1 MNTKELLMEALE
13 LLKEGN
19 NADASTKVAA
29 AKDADADNAF
39 EAMAEK
45 LYSDELV
52 NDEDIANKFK
62 NLYSKH
68 IEVEETP
75 AETPAE
81 KETVVVNNNNGAS
94 TGSTIIK
101 WVVILIIVLV
111 ILYFLNSLFSFEM
124 PSI

>member
-19 NADASTKVAA
+19 NAEASTKIAA
-29 AKDADADNAF
+29 AKDADADNVF
-39 EAMAEK
+39 EAMADK

-52 NDEDIANKFK
+52 KDEDIATKFK

-75 AETPAE
+75 VETLAE
-81 KETVVVNNNNGAS
+81 KETVVVNNNSGAS
-94 TGSTIIK
+94 TGATIIK
-101 WVVILIIVLV
+101 WIVILIIVLL
-111 ILYFLNSLFSFEM
+111 ILYFLNSIFSFEM